1 MRIFAQNEPLTET
14 ELERL
19 EEFLRSCKGGKA
31 MNIEEL
37 DGFFAALIAGPEVV
51 LPSEYLPE
59 VCGGEMSDTCEVAS
73 LDEATDILAL
83 LMRHWN
89 DIAHTLGKDEVYVPL
104 LLEDENGVTP
114 GNDWACGFLRGVDL
128 RHDGWKTLIADEDHA
143 GCMIPVLM
151 LYHEHDEDPALRPKP
166 IRPEQREKII
176 DYMAAGLL
184 GAYRYFRRHG
194 QSYASARAPE
204 PRRAN
209 NPKLGRN
216 DPCPCG
222 SGKKYKRCCG
232 DTTIH

>member
-1 MRIFAQNEPLTET
+1 MRSFAQNEPLTET

-151 LYHEHDEDPALRPKP
+151 LCHDHDEDTPVRTKP
-166 IRPEQREKII
+166 IRPEQRERSN
-176 DYMAAGLL
+176 DYMRAGLV
-184 GAYRYFRRHG
+184 GADRYVRRHG
-194 QSYASARAPE
+194 QAATRASEAT
-204 PRRAN
+204 PR
-209 NPKLGRN
+209 
-216 DPCPCG
+216 
-222 SGKKYKRCCG
+222 
-232 DTTIH
+232 